1 MITNN
6 TSPNGELDT
15 DQFQRAGLQYLN
27 SPDQQTKFSPVML
40 LFGRS
45 IKDFVPILPGKYR
58 PHRTWSGTHQDR
70 ELALRNRHMRT
81 CERLSEHRTSEYN
94 ARIQNQTGP
103 HPNKWDKTET
113 IIKVKQFDQ
122 YLVRVTL
129 RNREFLCQFTPVMLL
144 KITIQPWSIQSPLPE
159 YQNLYQS
166 LTLQLHQCHYLL
178 RQFRRLPS
186 LVILLPTNA
195 LNSDAS
201 YHINI
206 TTYTSISSISIP

>member
-45 IKDFVPILPGKYR
+45 IKDFVRFLPGKYR

-81 CERLSEHRTSEYN
+81 CERLSEHRTSEDN

-178 RQFRRLPS
+178 RQCRRLPS